1 MTTLRFA
8 IRIVG
13 IVWLFALA
21 ATVAVGM
28 LRGTINTKGL
38 LSEKRGSARG
48 RTSPERVQL
57 LLATLAAA
65 STYVSQAAAG
75 AASGHLPEVPGEWLA
90 LMGGS
95 YGIYLAGKAVRAI
108 RDRVTSIRP

>member
-1 MTTLRFA
+1 VTTLRFA

-38 LSEKRGSARG
+38 LSE
-48 RTSPERVQL
+48 
-57 LLATLAAA
+57 
-65 STYVSQAAAG
+65 
-75 AASGHLPEVPGEWLA
+75 
-90 LMGGS
+90 
-95 YGIYLAGKAVRAI
+95 
-108 RDRVTSIRP
+108 